1 MYHCRKILQMSEG
14 LSQEQ
19 ADEKVKRAVE
29 SGSALEK
36 LKEIVSAQGG
46 DERAVDDFSLLP
58 LAPNRLLV
66 CAPRA
71 GKLYISA
78 LALGKACSQLGGG
91 RLKEGDPIDLTVGIV
106 LKKRAGD
113 RVKKGEPIAEIFYT
127 KENKDAI
134 LLAESAFS
142 VKDSYRARP
151 LIYSFIGKEKF

>member
-58 LAPNRLLV
+58 LAPNRLLSLIHIWQ
-66 CAPRA
+66 RSYFH
-71 GKLYISA
+71 GRRRLY
-78 LALGKACSQLGGG
+78 
-91 RLKEGDPIDLTVGIV
+91 
-106 LKKRAGD
+106 
-113 RVKKGEPIAEIFYT
+113 
-127 KENKDAI
+127 
-134 LLAESAFS
+134 LLDGF
-142 VKDSYRARP
+142 YRA
-151 LIYSFIGKEKF
+151 